1 LLTAGKVNSR
11 DTDSQTDRAAMHSSS
26 QAQLDGK
33 HADQETSSQQGSHE
47 QQLQQQ
53 LPKQLPEQE
62 QVETS
67 DIPSD
72 QRPAHNGEALLSH
85 GPEHTQLGISDAE
98 ISQASGQIDCPR
110 PSPGSESQP
119 GVLMLLCV
127 LSLMSRLVSQHVM
140 CEHLPSKV
148 LEQQST
154 AVPDQ
159 RSETSYECRPWPV

>member
-1 LLTAGKVNSR
+1 
-11 DTDSQTDRAAMHSSS
+11 MHASS
-26 QAQLDGK
+26 QVQLDGK
-33 HADQETSSQQGSHE
+33 HADQETSIQQGSHE

-53 LPKQLPEQE
+53 LPKQLSEPE
-62 QVETS
+62 QVETI
-67 DIPSD
+67 DNPCD
-72 QRPAHNGEALLSH
+72 QGPAQNGDALLSQ
-85 GPEHTQLGISDAE
+85 ESERMQLGINDAE
-98 ISQASGQIDCPR
+98 IPQASGQIDCPE
-110 PSPGSESQP
+110 PSQGSESQP